1 MVKKDNLVVGL
12 DIGTTKVRT
21 LIGEIQQGGTLDVI
35 GVGSSL
41 CSGLQ
46 KGNVVNLDSTVESI
60 KHALEEAELMS
71 GIKVDSAY
79 VGIAGSH
86 IRGINSRGV
95 VAVSGKNKEI
105 SQYDVDR
112 VLDAAQ
118 AVAIPAD
125 RNIIHILPHTFIV
138 DDQEGIRDPLGMFG
152 VRLEAEVHIVT
163 GAMTAVQ
170 NIVKSVEL
178 SRLSVDGIVMEQLAS
193 ADSTLTQEEKELGVA
208 VLDIGGGT
216 SDLAIFIGGNLWHS
230 SVLALGG
237 NHLTKDIAFGLRT
250 SYSEAEKIKVEY
262 GSAISSAV
270 DPRDILKIQGVG
282 GRKSRDISKQEL
294 AEIIEPRCEEIFSLI
309 NQELLNTGLKG
320 LLGAGIVVTGGCSLM
335 PQMQEIAEQII
346 EVPVRVGSPMGVSC
360 LTDTVNSPIY
370 STGVGLVLYGA
381 RFKTSK
387 DRYMSE
393 RSKGGGVKKAV
404 NWFKNFF

>member
-1 MVKKDNLVVGL
+1 MVKKDNLVVAL

-21 LIGEIQQGGTLDVI
+21 LIGEIQSGGTLDVI
-35 GVGSSL
+35 GVGSSF
-41 CSGLQ
+41 CNGLQ

-105 SQYDVDR
+105 SQYDIDR

-178 SRLSVDGIVMEQLAS
+178 SRLSVDGIIMEQLAS
-193 ADSTLTQEEKELGVA
+193 ADATLTQEEKELGVA

-237 NHLTKDIAFGLRT
+237 NHLSKDIAFGLRT

-262 GSAISSAV
+262 GSAISSAINPQ
-270 DPRDILKIQGVG
+270 DTLKIQSVG
-282 GRKSRDISKQEL
+282 GRKSRDISRREL

-309 NQELLNTGLKG
+309 NQELLNTGMKG

-335 PQMQEIAEQII
+335 PKMQEIAEQLI
-346 EVPVRVGSPMGVSC
+346 EVPVRIGSPTGVSC

-370 STGVGLVLYGA
+370 STGVGLLLYGA
-381 RFKTSK
+381 SFKTSK

-393 RSKGGGVKKAV
+393 RSKGGGFKKVV

>member
-105 SQYDVDR
+105 SQYDIDR

-193 ADSTLTQEEKELGVA
+193 ADATLTQEEKELGVA

-262 GSAISSAV
+262 GSAISSVV
-270 DPRDILKIQGVG
+270 DPRDTLKIQGVG
-282 GRKSRDISKQEL
+282 GRKSRDISKQEV

-309 NQELLNTGLKG
+309 NQELLNTGMKG
-320 LLGAGIVVTGGCSLM
+320 LLGAGIVLTGGCSLM
-335 PQMQEIAEQII
+335 PQMQKIAEQII
-346 EVPVRVGSPMGVSC
+346 EVPVRVGSPTGVSC

-393 RSKGGGVKKAV
+393 RSKGGGFKKAV